1 MFGLG
6 QVKQHVA
13 TLQENVTQLFDRV
26 HGQKVTV
33 GALSKTVGELQ
44 VTVSHLRGKS
54 DAAVTP
60 QRADELAVAI
70 SKCSADLAELDR
82 RICALENAANAK
94 AAPTWEGALR
104 VAEPEQKLPI
114 TRKRG
119 NTNKRRVQAHDR
131 ADMVLSAD
139 SDARNIRITALAR
152 GADERI
158 IQACLAAGV
167 IDYVRNGKANE
178 VSISISHHHENAT
191 SKYGVAILAKHKHTP
206 SWTDEKTRD
215 RMYNHAHSF
224 LQIATDYFAGLRGRK

>member
-44 VTVSHLRGKS
+44 VTVSALRGKS

-94 AAPTWEGALR
+94 AAATWEGALR
-104 VAEPEQKLPI
+104 VAETQQKLPI
-114 TRKRG
+114 GRKRG
-119 NTNKRRVQAHDR
+119 DTNKRRVQAHDR
-131 ADMVLSAD
+131 ADMVLNAD
-139 SDARNIRITALAR
+139 TDARRICEVAKIQ
-152 GADERI
+152 GINKRI

-167 IDYVRNGKANE
+167 IDFVRNGKASD
-178 VSISISHHHENAT
+178 VCISISHHLENAT
-191 SKYGVAILAKHKHTP
+191 SKYGVAIMAKHKHTP
-206 SWTDEKTRD
+206 SWTDEKTRKQ
-215 RMYNHAHSF
+215 MYDHAHGF
-224 LQIATDYFAGLRGRK
+224 VVIAINYFASRGRI

>member
-13 TLQENVTQLFDRV
+13 TLQQNVTQLFDRV

-44 VTVSHLRGKS
+44 VTVSALRGKS

-104 VAEPEQKLPI
+104 VTEPQQKLPV
-114 TRKRG
+114 TRNRG
-119 NTNKRRVQAHDR
+119 NTNKRRVQARNR
-131 ADMVLSAD
+131 ANMVLHTD
-139 SDARNIRITALAR
+139 SDARQICDYAFMKGI
-152 GADERI
+152 DERI
-158 IQACLAAGV
+158 VKACLAAGV
-167 IDYVRNGKANE
+167 IDFVRKGKA
-178 VSISISHHHENAT
+178 SDLTITTTHHMENTT
-191 SKYGVAILAKHKHTP
+191 SKFVVAIIADNKHTAGY
-206 SWTDEKTRD
+206 SDEKTRD
-215 RMYNHAHSF
+215 QMYNHAHSF
-224 LQIATDYFAGLRGRK
+224 VQIATDYFAGMRGRK